1 MRSAIHFRVPQ
12 RDVPVVFRILALV
25 GACSLVAAVPV
36 AAQQPPDIRAEAQTF
51 VRQYVEAIN
60 RADAPAIMEMYA
72 RVPEVTSADNTDIT
86 RGWDAIRKDAAS
98 LAQNRYRMELGTV
111 DVVPL
116 GPDHALAVAEV
127 TYTFGTPQG
136 SLRVRGVLTLVLQKI
151 GDAWKVIHDHS
162 SSQSPGGD

>member
-1 MRSAIHFRVPQ
+1 MSRLRS
-12 RDVPVVFRILALV
+12 LALV
-25 GACSLVAAVPV
+25 GTLSAFAVASS
-36 AAQQPPDIRAEAQTF
+36 AAQQQPDVRAEVQTF
-51 VRQYVEAIN
+51 VRQYVEAVN
-60 RADAPAIMEMYA
+60 RADAARIMDMYA

-98 LAQNRYRMELGTV
+98 LAQNRYRMDLDTV

-116 GPDHALAVAEV
+116 GPDYALAVAQA

-136 SLRVRGVLTLVLQKI
+136 TLRVRGVLTLVLQKI
-151 GDAWKVIHDHS
+151 GGAWKVIHDHS